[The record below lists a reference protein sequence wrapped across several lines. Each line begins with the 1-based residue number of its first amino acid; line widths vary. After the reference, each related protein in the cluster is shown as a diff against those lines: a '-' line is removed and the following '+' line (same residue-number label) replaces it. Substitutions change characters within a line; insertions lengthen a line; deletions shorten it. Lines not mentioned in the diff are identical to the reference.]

1 MHQRQLRGNLPQAF
15 VHAGV
20 LECAVTLSRDVRL
33 AGSRLAADASSP
45 GGEGRVR
52 GS

>member
-1 MHQRQLRGNLPQAF
+1 MYVSSGSHSSSYVRQLRGNLPQAF

-33 AGSRLAADASSP
+33 GTAG
-45 GGEGRVR
+45 
-52 GS
+52 